1 MAVAIYYRVSTEE
14 QRERQT
20 ILTQRE
26 FGEKYTDLHKLA
38 LFRLDADDGISG
50 TIPFEQRPEGRQ
62 IVKDARAGKFDKL
75 LVYKLDRLGRDTRLI
90 LDAVHE
96 LEKLG
101 VRIRSMTEEFDT
113 GTASGRLMLTMLSGF
128 AAHEREVFRER
139 SLAGTLRL
147 AQSGVWL
154 GGIVPFGYRKVGEKS
169 DGRLMVSDEIIPH
182 LGMSEAD
189 VVREIF
195 RLSAKEKMSARKIAM
210 RLNEM
215 RVPCA
220 YSRDDKVF
228 ARGKRRH
235 RTLGVWRGPRVRCIL
250 SNTTYMGVHSYGK
263 RTVTKRLPI
272 TRPVPAIV
280 TEEIWKKAQTNLKA
294 HFLFSARSAKHKYL
308 LRGLIK
314 CKLCGLT
321 YVGMK
326 STGNRSGPDKF
337 YYKCN
342 GAHTPE
348 LLQTRC
354 SAKLVRGD
362 DLEQQVWADVE
373 AFLRNPGPVLAQIQA
388 RLESEVQSTGKVR
401 DRLKRVEGLLEQ
413 KSGERSRV
421 LALYRRGRLSDA
433 TLDEQMEEI
442 AKEERALEVQIE
454 ELRNQIRGSD
464 SVSQAV
470 TSAEALLTRLRKRL
484 DQPVSWELKR
494 QLIEVLVAGI
504 EVETIEVCSVRQ
516 ARTTVTYRFSL
527 PEEPARVLLP
537 TAYNSARRPVRIPLE
552 PKTIGDHI
560 RKKRLAMKLL
570 QKDVAARIGVKK
582 ETIYSWESN
591 RGSVEIRYMP
601 AIIEFLGYNLL
612 PPATNWAE
620 RLVRHRTTLGL
631 TQNEAARQIGVDPST
646 LARWERGKRDPN
658 GELAKRAEHFL
669 GGKAEDR
676 AELRRVG

>member
-1 MAVAIYYRVSTEE
+1 MAVAIYCRVSTEE

-38 LFRLDADDGISG
+38 VFNVYADDGVSG
-50 TIPFEQRPEGRQ
+50 TVPFEQRPEGRQ
-62 IVKDARAGKFDKL
+62 IMKDARAGKFDQL

-101 VRIRSMTEEFDT
+101 VRIKSMTEEFDT

-154 GGIVPFGYRKVGEKS
+154 GGVVPYGYRKVGEKR
-169 DGRLMVSDEIIPH
+169 DGRLIISEEVIPNVA
-182 LGMSEAD
+182 MSEAD

-195 RLSAKEKMSARKIAM
+195 RLSAVEKLSNRKIAV

-215 RVPCA
+215 QVPCA
-220 YSRDDKVF
+220 YTRDDRLFVK
-228 ARGKRRH
+228 GKRRQ
-235 RTLGVWRGPRVRCIL
+235 RTRGVWRSARVFCIL
-250 SNTTYMGVHSYGK
+250 TNTTYMGVHSYGK
-263 RTVTKRLPI
+263 RTTSKRAPV
-272 TRPVPAIV
+272 TRPMPAIV
-280 TEEIWKKAQTNLKA
+280 SEEIWNRAQATMKG
-294 HFLFSARSAKHKYL
+294 HFLFSARSAKYKYL

-321 YVGMK
+321 YIGIK
-326 STGNRSGPDKF
+326 YTGNRGHKDLF

-342 GAHTPE
+342 GQQSPE
-348 LLQTRC
+348 LLETKC
-354 SAKLVRGD
+354 PAKPVRGD
-362 DLEQQVWADVE
+362 DLEQQVWTDVE
-373 AFLRNPGPVLAQIQA
+373 AFLRNPGPVLAQIQT
-388 RLESEVQSTGKVR
+388 RLEAEAQSTGKIR
-401 DRLKRVEGLLEQ
+401 ERLKRVEGLLDQ

-433 TLDEQMEEI
+433 ALDEQMEEI
-442 AKEERALEVQIE
+442 AREERALEVQIE
-454 ELRNQIRGSD
+454 ELRNQIRGAD

-470 TSAEALLTRLRKRL
+470 SSAEALLTRLRKRL
-484 DQPVSWELKR
+484 DQPICWELKR
-494 QLIEVLVAGI
+494 QLVEILVAGI
-504 EVETIEVCSVRQ
+504 EVETIEVCGVKQ

-537 TAYNSARRPVRIPLE
+537 TAYTSARRPVRIPLE

-560 RKKRLAMKLL
+560 RRKRLSMKLL
-570 QKDVAARIGVKK
+570 QKEVAERIGVKH
-582 ETIYSWESN
+582 TSMYIWEGN
-591 RGSVEIRYMP
+591 HATPEVRYMP
-601 AIIEFLGYNLL
+601 AIIEFLGHNPL
-612 PPATNWAE
+612 PLATNWAE

-631 TQNEAARQIGVDPST
+631 TQGESARRIGVDPST
-646 LARWERGKRDPN
+646 LARWERGEREPS
-658 GELAKRAEHFL
+658 GALALRAERFL
-669 GGKAEDR
+669 TAEREILAMRR
-676 AELRRVG
+676 AG